1 MLKIKQLEHDPH
13 ELVEQLKSNF
23 FLSVSS
29 NFIVALITVWLL
41 SDSVPQSLLI
51 LWFVTHILLAMLRLV
66 TAHRLNPDE
75 QSSKVWQLRK
85 LVYIIAMTAIGLH
98 WGMTSVLAVIYSPVI
113 TQTVMAFL
121 LTGLTAGAISTLTPI
136 FSGFLAYFFGALIP
150 LFFATAMSSSQAL
163 TSVTPMIL
171 LYAGIVYS
179 AAKKMHIS
187 LVNSLELT
195 EELQQVNEQL
205 IAQKELAEQANKSKS
220 VFLSSMSHELR
231 TPLNAVLGFSEILKL
246 ESITPTQKTYVD
258 HIEGAG
264 KHLLTLIEEVLDL
277 STVEAGNIKLEPELM
292 SLKQVISSSVGMVE
306 PMAEKRNITITSGTS
321 ICESMVYADPKRV
334 QQVLLNL
341 LSNAVKYNK
350 EDGTIE
356 IYCEQIDPNE
366 IKVSVKDSGL
376 GIHKDKHIHVFT
388 AFDRLGNEA
397 GNIEGTGIGLFFSK
411 QLIERMNGQV
421 GFESEHEVGST
432 FWFTLKLYNLETE

>member
-41 SDSVPQSLLI
+41 SDTVPQNILLVW
-51 LWFVTHILLAMLRLV
+51 LVTHILLAMLRLI
-66 TAHRLNPDE
+66 TARRLNPDE
-75 QSSKVWQLRK
+75 LSNKVWQSRK
-85 LVYIIAMTAIGLH
+85 LAYILAMTAIGLH
-98 WGMTSVLAVIYSPVI
+98 WGMTSILAVIYSPPI
-113 TQTVMAFL
+113 IQTIMAFL

-136 FSGFLAYFFGALIP
+136 FSGFLAYFFGTLTP
-150 LFFATAMSSSQAL
+150 LFFATAMSSSDEL
-163 TSVTPMIL
+163 TSITPIIV
-171 LYAGIVYS
+171 LYVAIVYS
-179 AAKKMHIS
+179 AAKKMHVS

-195 EELQQVNEQL
+195 QELQQVNEQL
-205 IAQKELAEQANKSKS
+205 IDQKELAEQANKSKS

-231 TPLNAVLGFSEILKL
+231 TPLNAVIGFSEILKF
-246 ESITPTQKTYVD
+246 ESITPTQKIYID

-277 STVEAGNIKLEPELM
+277 STVEAGNIKLEPKLM
-292 SLKQVISSSVGMVE
+292 SLKQVISSSIGMIE
-306 PMAEKRNITITSGTS
+306 PIAEKRNITVTLGADSCDS
-321 ICESMVYADPKRV
+321 IVYADPKRV

-341 LSNAVKYNK
+341 LSNAIKYNK
-350 EDGTIE
+350 DDGTID
-356 IYCEQIDPNE
+356 IHCEQIDSNE
-366 IKVSVKDSGL
+366 IKVSVKDTGL
-376 GIHKDKHIHVFT
+376 GIHSDKHTHVFT

-421 GFESEHEVGST
+421 GFESEHDVGST
-432 FWFTLKLYNLETE
+432 FWFTLNLSKV

>member
-1 MLKIKQLEHDPH
+1 MLKIKQFEHDPH

-23 FLSVSS
+23 PLSVGS

-41 SDSVPQSLLI
+41 SGTVPQSLLV
-51 LWFVTHILLAMLRLV
+51 LWFVTHVLLAMLRLV
-66 TAHRLNPDE
+66 TGRRLNPDE
-75 QSSKVWQLRK
+75 QSNKVWQLRK
-85 LVYIIAMTAIGLH
+85 LAYILAMTAIGLH
-98 WGMTSVLAVIYSPVI
+98 WGMTSVMAVIYSPVI

-136 FSGFLAYFFGALIP
+136 FSGFLAYFFGVLIP
-150 LFFATAMSSSQAL
+150 LFFATAMSSSDEL
-163 TSVTPMIL
+163 NSVTPIIV
-171 LYAGIVYS
+171 LYAAIVYS

-195 EELQQVNEQL
+195 QELQQVNEQL
-205 IAQKELAEQANKSKS
+205 INQKELAEQANKSKS

-231 TPLNAVLGFSEILKL
+231 TPLNAVLGFSEILKF

-277 STVEAGNIKLEPELM
+277 STVEAGNIKLEPKLM

-306 PMAEKRNITITSGTS
+306 PMADKRNITITSGTASCDS
-321 ICESMVYADPKRV
+321 IVYADPKRV

-341 LSNAVKYNK
+341 LSNAIKYNK
-350 EDGTIE
+350 EDGIIE
-356 IYCEQIDPNE
+356 IYCEQIESNE
-366 IKVSVKDSGL
+366 IKVSVKDTGL
-376 GIHKDKHIHVFT
+376 GIHKDKHSHVFT

-432 FWFTLKLYNLETE
+432 FWFTLKSNNLETE

>member
-1 MLKIKQLEHDPH
+1 VLTIKQFEHDPQ

-23 FLSVSS
+23 LLSVGS
-29 NFIVALITVWLL
+29 NFVVALTAVWLL
-41 SDSVPQSLLI
+41 SGTVPQSLLV

-66 TAHRLNPDE
+66 TARRLDPDE
-75 QSSKVWQLRK
+75 QSNKVWQVRK
-85 LVYIIAMTAIGLH
+85 LAYILAMTAIGLH
-98 WGMTSVLAVIYSPVI
+98 WGMTSVMAVIYSPI
-113 TQTVMAFL
+113 IIQTIMTIL

-136 FSGFLAYFFGALIP
+136 FAGFLAYFFGVLTP
-150 LFFATAMSSSQAL
+150 LFFATAISSSDDL
-163 TSVTPMIL
+163 TSITPIIV

-205 IAQKELAEQANKSKS
+205 IDQKELAEQANKSKS

-246 ESITPTQKTYVD
+246 ESITPTQKTYID

-306 PMAEKRNITITSGTS
+306 PMAEKRNITITSGADSCDS
-321 ICESMVYADPKRV
+321 IVYADPKRV

-341 LSNAVKYNK
+341 LSNAIKYNK
-350 EDGTIE
+350 EYGTIE
-356 IYCEQIDPNE
+356 INCEQIDSNE
-366 IKVSVKDSGL
+366 IKVSVKDTGL
-376 GIHKDKHIHVFT
+376 GIHKDKHLHVFT

-421 GFESEHEVGST
+421 GFESEHEIGST
-432 FWFTLKLYNLETE
+432 FWFTLHLNKV